1 MKTRNLI
8 GIVIFSIAV
17 FFTGCAQPQLP
28 SDQRVYVEVI
38 EHNQK
43 SKEAYELSKMW
54 LANAFRDSK
63 AVIEY
68 DNSDK
73 GTVIGKGILPNVS
86 YGSITYFDTSFTLEI
101 NVKDNKS
108 KIMFSRIMLIPDTS
122 NPYLKGMKPFEL
134 WNQEQLDYFK
144 LDANSRLV
152 SEYKKYIN
160 NGDKKSD
167 W

>member
-1 MKTRNLI
+1 MKTKNLI

-17 FFTGCAQPQLP
+17 FVTGCAQPQLP

-54 LANAFRDSK
+54 LANTFRDSK

-68 DNSDK
+68 DNIEK
-73 GTVIGKGILPNVS
+73 GTVIGKGILPNVG
-86 YGSITYFDTSFTLEI
+86 YGMGASMDTSFTLEI

-108 KIMFSRIMLIPDTS
+108 RIMLNNIMLIPDTS
-122 NPYLKGMKPFEL
+122 NPYLRGMKPFEL
-134 WNQEQLDYFK
+134 WNQEQLDTFK
-144 LDANSRLV
+144 LDANTRLI
-152 SEYKKYIN
+152 SDYKKYLS